1 MKKIAILSGTLARGG
16 AERVSLYLADK
27 LRDFGVETVL
37 VTMNVAPNEYSV
49 PNGVRRVNVTEQKT
63 YSVLGLRRVLKKE
76 KPDLFLIMGS
86 SNATYAIPASLG
98 IRSKIIVSERN
109 SPANFKGR
117 KVTMIISRQLM
128 KLADGFVFQ
137 TEDAKSFYSK
147 LLEGRG
153 VVIPNPL
160 FVEGMPDPYIG
171 TRERRIVTA
180 GRLVDQK
187 NQKLLIE
194 AFAIIATDYPD
205 FILDIYGEGPNRSIL
220 QNLIISKNL
229 QERVFLKGNVPDIL
243 ERIKK
248 AFCFVMS
255 SDFEGMPNALIESM
269 AMGLPCIST
278 DCPCGGPKTLIDD
291 GLNGMLF
298 KVGNLDD
305 LVDRLRL
312 LLSNETM
319 ASEMGSNAVKVREKL
334 DAGKVVNDWHD
345 YFMKI
350 LN

>member
-1 MKKIAILSGTLARGG
+1 M
-16 AERVSLYLADK
+16 
-27 LRDFGVETVL
+27 
-37 VTMNVAPNEYSV
+37 
-49 PNGVRRVNVTEQKT
+49 
-63 YSVLGLRRVLKKE
+63 
-76 KPDLFLIMGS
+76 
-86 SNATYAIPASLG
+86 
-98 IRSKIIVSERN
+98 
-109 SPANFKGR
+109 
-117 KVTMIISRQLM
+117 
-128 KLADGFVFQ
+128 
-137 TEDAKSFYSK
+137 
-147 LLEGRG
+147 
-153 VVIPNPL
+153 
-160 FVEGMPDPYIG
+160 
-171 TRERRIVTA
+171 
-180 GRLVDQK
+180 
-187 NQKLLIE
+187 
-194 AFAIIATDYPD
+194 
-205 FILDIYGEGPNRSIL
+205 
-220 QNLIISKNL
+220 
-229 QERVFLKGNVPDIL
+229 PDIL

-298 KVGNLDD
+298 KVGNVDD